1 MTFKKMKLVS
11 NDICYGPMPEPD
23 TEVEQHLTINE
34 KGQVWFSRYRF
45 GDGFGKYQLI
55 KKEILYISQEA
66 AGEIMKIANEV
77 LNDQNDLFV
86 TDVGVWELIATDF
99 SGKETHKSGSLIYG
113 GCEAIDRF
121 CRLIRE
127 ALKRN
132 DLFLMDGGQQI
143 GNQ

>member
-1 MTFKKMKLVS
+1 MRKGRCGS
-11 NDICYGPMPEPD
+11 ADID
-23 TEVEQHLTINE
+23 
-34 KGQVWFSRYRF
+34 S

-55 KKEILYISQEA
+55 KKEILHISQEV

-77 LNDQNDLFV
+77 LNDHNDLFA

-99 SGKETHKSGSLIYG
+99 SGKETYKSGSLIYG